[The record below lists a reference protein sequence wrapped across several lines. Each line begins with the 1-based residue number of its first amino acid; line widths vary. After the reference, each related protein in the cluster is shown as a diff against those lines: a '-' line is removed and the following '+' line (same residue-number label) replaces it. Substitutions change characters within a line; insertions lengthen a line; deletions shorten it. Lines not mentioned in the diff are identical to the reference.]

1 MIFNPNGTTIITN
14 SNITVGDSSLVTSNE
29 VAECNKLKLGGNT
42 TILDKSASNSSFW
55 FRNDTPTLTI
65 LENVNVT
72 FTSENRELF
81 YGTNNLTFNILE
93 NATFK
98 VTIKTTL
105 GYNNFGTGVT
115 KINKNASFIFYHY
128 LKQWNLC
135 TVV

>member
-42 TILDKSASNSSFW
+42 TILNKSASNSSFW

-65 LENVNVT
+65 LENANVT

-81 YGTNNLTFNILE
+81 YGTNNLTFNI
-93 NATFK
+93 
-98 VTIKTTL
+98 
-105 GYNNFGTGVT
+105 
-115 KINKNASFIFYHY
+115 
-128 LKQWNLC
+128 
-135 TVV
+135 